1 MLKNQELFLVIDCLI
16 FLSLS
21 VFFSSKAIPAAHKK
35 DRYDHLLKLVGNISV
50 QLRNF
55 RFLSGIQRFDR
66 HTMAK
71 PYQDFWQVM
80 DQPMVW
86 GVLRGY

>member
-35 DRYDHLLKLVGNISV
+35 DRYDHLLKLVGSIVSV
-50 QLRNF
+50 QLHDF
-55 RFLSGIQRFDR
+55 PFLSGNQRFDSN
-66 HTMAK
+66 K
-71 PYQDFWQVM
+71 YVIF
-80 DQPMVW
+80 
-86 GVLRGY
+86 